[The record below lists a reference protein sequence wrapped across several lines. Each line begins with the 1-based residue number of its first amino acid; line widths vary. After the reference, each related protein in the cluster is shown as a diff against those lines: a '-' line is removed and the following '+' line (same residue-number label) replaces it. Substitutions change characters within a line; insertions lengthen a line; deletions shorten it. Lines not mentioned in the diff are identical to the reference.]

1 MREIRWL
8 FVFSRLEV
16 EVADGFKRD
25 VALFGNYSHHARASR
40 LRSSVKLEC
49 HDMNAGMKMC
59 VGRADANPS
68 PQ

>member
-1 MREIRWL
+1 MRRL
-8 FVFSRLEV
+8 LMFSRLEV
-16 EVADGFKRD
+16 EVADRFKGD

-49 HDMNAGMKMC
+49 HMNAEMKMY